1 MQTYSLPH
9 ILFILT
15 STIAYVEAGSATRG
29 RIPSSGFGTPG
40 VDASYDYV
48 VIGGGTAGITLAS
61 RLAENSNASVAIVE
75 AGGFYE
81 VDNGNFSVVPGL
93 ALSAPF
99 LGTAVPFQQ
108 QPLVDW
114 GLVSTAQAGAG
125 GRQIHY
131 AQGKTLGGSSALNSM
146 AFHRAT
152 NGTYQ
157 RWADIVGDESYTFA
171 NLLPYFKKS
180 VQLTPPNL
188 AKRNTPNATTVYDP
202 SVFSKFGGP
211 LQVSWGNWVDPP
223 FTWFQ
228 KAFKAIGLP
237 ISPVNFN
244 SGILF
249 GYAAWIPSTIS
260 PIDATRSSSQSSFLA
275 QSIEYPN
282 LVVYTQA
289 RANRVFFN
297 GTVATGVS
305 VATQGV
311 NFTISAKKEVIL
323 SAGVFHTPQLLM
335 LSGIGPNATLSEY
348 EIPIISDLSGV
359 GQNLWDQIIF
369 PVAHAMDVPTGAE
382 LITEPQYSQNTLQQ
396 YLNHATGPLSSE
408 NGFIAFEKIPQT
420 LRSNFTSAALSDLA
434 SFPSDWPE
442 VENVSNS
449 GVGVGYILATLTAS
463 LSRGNVTIASAD
475 ASVPPVVNLGWLSDP
490 NDTDA
495 QVAVA
500 AVKRIRQ
507 AWSSISAITIG
518 SELVP
523 GPNITTDAA
532 ILAYI
537 RESTSTIYHAAATCS
552 MGKLGAPGAVVDSE
566 ARVFGVQGLRV
577 VDNSVIPF
585 AVPGHPQSTVYMLA
599 EKIADIILHGK

>member
-1 MQTYSLPH
+1 M
-9 ILFILT
+9 
-15 STIAYVEAGSATRG
+15 
-29 RIPSSGFGTPG
+29 
-40 VDASYDYV
+40 
-48 VIGGGTAGITLAS
+48 
-61 RLAENSNASVAIVE
+61 
-75 AGGFYE
+75 
-81 VDNGNFSVVPGL
+81 
-93 ALSAPF
+93 
-99 LGTAVPFQQ
+99 
-108 QPLVDW
+108 
-114 GLVSTAQAGAG
+114 
-125 GRQIHY
+125 
-131 AQGKTLGGSSALNSM
+131 
-146 AFHRAT
+146 
-152 NGTYQ
+152 
-157 RWADIVGDESYTFA
+157 TFC
-171 NLLPYFKKS
+171 
-180 VQLTPPNL
+180 VQ
-188 AKRNTPNATTVYDP
+188 
-202 SVFSKFGGP
+202 
-211 LQVSWGNWVDPP
+211 
-223 FTWFQ
+223 
-228 KAFKAIGLP
+228 
-237 ISPVNFN
+237 
-244 SGILF
+244 
-249 GYAAWIPSTIS
+249 
-260 PIDATRSSSQSSFLA
+260 
-275 QSIEYPN
+275 
-282 LVVYTQA
+282 
-289 RANRVFFN
+289 
-297 GTVATGVS
+297 
-305 VATQGV
+305 
-311 NFTISAKKEVIL
+311 
-323 SAGVFHTPQLLM
+323 
-335 LSGIGPNATLSEY
+335 GIGPNATLSEY

-442 VENVSNS
+442 VEYVSNS

>member
-15 STIAYVEAGSATRG
+15 STIAYVEA
-29 RIPSSGFGTPG
+29 
-40 VDASYDYV
+40 

-131 AQGKTLGGSSALNSM
+131 AQGKTLGAMG
-146 AFHRAT
+146 R
-152 NGTYQ
+152 Y
-157 RWADIVGDESYTFA
+157 RGDESYTFA

-442 VENVSNS
+442 VEYVSNS

-552 MGKLGAPGAVVDSE
+552 MASLA
-566 ARVFGVQGLRV
+566 LRV
-577 VDNSVIPF
+577 PS
-585 AVPGHPQSTVYMLA
+585 STLRLVCLVYRDCELL
-599 EKIADIILHGK
+599 IIL